1 MKRLLD
7 DARHPKLSDILENWE
22 RSRNEVSLDEFSK
35 LSDIPLIQ
43 SVISN
48 FSKNKDLQFL
58 KFDYIPLSRN
68 IVAAQALRSVAK
80 ALEAF
85 DAATFCNDK
94 AITSSAMLLS
104 YNSTYFAAKSFCYLC
119 GFSPIDRDS
128 ALTLDVFIESS
139 QENTNFAYKYGR
151 WGHSEVWKL
160 TKRLVET
167 FKRDFEKE
175 RSFMRKAR
183 LTSTPKLRNAY
194 SYNDNLVSM
203 FENLEF
209 LNYPDFSQKKSPVEF
224 TKNLNISKALLSISI
239 SIIDEAGMSELL
251 KTQASP
257 RRLKLV
263 A

>member
-1 MKRLLD
+1 MG
-7 DARHPKLSDILENWE
+7 
-22 RSRNEVSLDEFSK
+22 
-35 LSDIPLIQ
+35 
-43 SVISN
+43 
-48 FSKNKDLQFL
+48 
-58 KFDYIPLSRN
+58 
-68 IVAAQALRSVAK
+68 
-80 ALEAF
+80 
-85 DAATFCNDK
+85 
-94 AITSSAMLLS
+94 
-104 YNSTYFAAKSFCYLC
+104 SFR
-119 GFSPIDRDS
+119 GMEI
-128 ALTLDVFIESS
+128 
-139 QENTNFAYKYGR
+139 N
-151 WGHSEVWKL
+151 
-160 TKRLVET
+160 LVET

-239 SIIDEAGMSELL
+239 SIMDEAGMSELL

>member
-139 QENTNFAYKYGR
+139 QENTNFAYKYG
-151 WGHSEVWKL
+151 
-160 TKRLVET
+160 VET

-239 SIIDEAGMSELL
+239 SIMDEAGMSELL